1 MPSVMRSLRWVVF
14 VAALLGIMGG
24 VKLLDE
30 SSPSGRWILF
40 GLLLVFSIALVQWQK
55 RQVKAMIE
63 KAEEAAQLRPTQRRI
78 RMIGSSAMIAR
89 VLDRL
94 HEQHLRQAS
103 PESEPLRAT
112 LRVMANEGL
121 HASMSFAASR
131 STWAG
136 VLFNVGVV
144 MGLVAI
150 VYWVDSKVFVEV
162 GSSFSTIA
170 LVLTLVLFPWQT
182 NIFIRRVVTLS
193 HGALVRTDE
202 VRTLASRLLGAAL
215 ANRLFAPPFAPIC
228 VDLRSSPVTID
239 LRNGWAQMDGV
250 CATTRLTATLVAG
263 NAFVRRREP
272 EELMWAQ
279 LLHAARHSP
288 VASAGENAIAS

>member
-1 MPSVMRSLRWVVF
+1 
-14 VAALLGIMGG
+14 
-24 VKLLDE
+24 
-30 SSPSGRWILF
+30 
-40 GLLLVFSIALVQWQK
+40 
-55 RQVKAMIE
+55 
-63 KAEEAAQLRPTQRRI
+63 
-78 RMIGSSAMIAR
+78 

-94 HEQHLRQAS
+94 SEQHLWQAS
-103 PESEPLRAT
+103 PEGEPLRAT
-112 LRVMANEGL
+112 LRVMASEGL
-121 HASMSFAASR
+121 HARVSFAASR

-136 VLFNVGVV
+136 MLFNVGVFI
-144 MGLVAI
+144 GLVI
-150 VYWVDSKVFVEV
+150 LVYWVDSKVFEEV

-170 LVLTLVLFPWQT
+170 LVLTLVLFPWHT

-215 ANRLFAPPFAPIC
+215 AERLFAPPFAPVC

-250 CATTRLTATLVAG
+250 CTTTRVTATLVAG
-263 NAFVRRREP
+263 SAFVHSREA
-272 EELMWAQ
+272 EALMWSQ

-288 VASAGENAIAS
+288 VASAGESTIAS